1 MKRFLLLALTAGLLS
16 TSTVNADLGD
26 AEEKIEK
33 QSFLT
38 FCLKQRNNCT
48 VTFEGKRLRVNDS
61 EGITAKQVLRYW
73 KSEEVQEKNCFFC
86 DVYDVLHISYL
97 KANGSEANAKF
108 IFGGY
113 SKKHARYT
121 EFENALIK
129 FLGTNAK
136 NICPKK
142 EIQVT
147 PNRG

>member
-1 MKRFLLLALTAGLLS
+1 MNRFLLLALTVVLLTPIAVKS
-16 TSTVNADLGD
+16 DLGD

-33 QSFLT
+33 KSFLT
-38 FCLKQRNNCT
+38 FCLKQKNNCT
-48 VTFEGKRLRVNDS
+48 ITFEGKRLRVNDS

-73 KSEEVQEKNCFFC
+73 KSEEVQEKCFFC

-97 KANGSEANAKF
+97 KTNGSEANAKF

-121 EFENALIK
+121 EVENALIK

-136 NICPKK
+136 NIGPKK